1 MQQQWAID
9 AAEFF
14 RAMPGARRLRGGRT
28 APAHGALG
36 PLHNSWE
43 TFRCPKSGMTTA
55 TNPLGIPKGAS
66 PLAAGGASYD
76 RSGSGFALRSR
87 GHAGQAPRRQGFTLL
102 EILVVL
108 VLLGLLGLFGLEA
121 VRGIIAQYQFARSAD
136 AVTQKAQIALQRI
149 SVELGYV
156 KATNLDVSG
165 TTVTNGAAPAI
176 GYTANLPAGDETHGI
191 FQSGTS
197 LYYGDATLSADNA
210 FLLTDDVAVN
220 GITFRFYDTY
230 GATASVPSAA
240 TTLIAVSLT
249 MHGSGWPSSVTK
261 TFSTRVLLNK
271 PNQ

>member
-1 MQQQWAID
+1 
-9 AAEFF
+9 
-14 RAMPGARRLRGGRT
+14 MPGPRGGRH
-28 APAHGALG
+28 APAHGA
-36 PLHNSWE
+36 W
-43 TFRCPKSGMTTA
+43 
-55 TNPLGIPKGAS
+55 
-66 PLAAGGASYD
+66 
-76 RSGSGFALRSR
+76 RSR
-87 GHAGQAPRRQGFTLL
+87 GHAGRTPWRQGFTLL
-102 EILVVL
+102 EILVVI
-108 VLLGLLGLFGLEA
+108 VLLGLLGLIGLEA
-121 VRGIIAQYQFARSAD
+121 VRGIVAQYQFARSSD

-156 KATNLDVSG
+156 KPTNLDVSG

-197 LYYGDATLSADNA
+197 LYYGDATLSVGSA

-230 GATASVPSAA
+230 DATASAPSAS
-240 TTLIAVSLT
+240 TTIVAVSLT

-261 TFSTRVLLNK
+261 TFSTRILLNK

>member
-1 MQQQWAID
+1 
-9 AAEFF
+9 
-14 RAMPGARRLRGGRT
+14 
-28 APAHGALG
+28 
-36 PLHNSWE
+36 
-43 TFRCPKSGMTTA
+43 MTTA
-55 TNPLGIPKGAS
+55 ANPLGISKGTR
-66 PLAAGGASYD
+66 PLAAGGASYEP
-76 RSGSGFALRSR
+76 SGSGLALRSHR
-87 GHAGQAPRRQGFTLL
+87 YAGRALWRQGFTLL
-102 EILVVL
+102 EILVVI

-156 KATNLDVSG
+156 KPTNLDVSG
-165 TTVTNGAAPAI
+165 TTVTNGVAPAI

-197 LYYGDATLSADNA
+197 LYYGDATLSAESA

-230 GATASVPSAA
+230 EATASAPSAA
-240 TTLIAVSLT
+240 TTLVDVSLT
-249 MHGSGWPSSVTK
+249 MHGSSWPSSITK